1 MSKEIELTPRI
12 TEIVTFYF
20 NNPDF
25 TYTALAK
32 QFSISVARIS
42 QIMSHPKVLNAYP
55 LLAKR
60 RIKSMVPKA
69 INRLE
74 ELMIQDDNM
83 QVAEKVA
90 SKILDSEKVLEPV
103 ERKIVHE
110 IQLKSVKELQDIIEG
125 SKSLPQPVIDADIVS
140 EEEAS

>member
-12 TEIVTFYF
+12 TQIVFYYF
-20 NNPDF
+20 EHPDLN
-25 TYTALAK
+25 YTELSK
-32 QFSISVARIS
+32 VFKISVARIS
-42 QIMSHPKVLNAYP
+42 QIMSHPKVLAAYP
-55 LLAKR
+55 ILAKR

-140 EEEAS
+140 EEESL